1 VSYYR
6 TTCVKTCA
14 VAVMLLNAA
23 AMRGEE
29 QPTGDGLIEFKSEA
43 GKFSIRLPAK
53 PEHEITEV
61 GTAKEKQHQFKV
73 GTEQGVYLVSYQ
85 DNPNLE
91 GSTPEQLMAALES
104 GRDRLP
110 KVFRGKLLE
119 SKSVTLGNTHPGLSF
134 RVEIPQANGEARC
147 RFYLVGTRLF
157 QIMAIGV
164 PEFANSNQATQVI
177 DSFQL
182 LK

>member
-6 TTCVKTCA
+6 SKCVKSCA
-14 VAVMLLNAA
+14 VAVILLNIAS
-23 AMRGEE
+23 MRAEE
-29 QPTGDGLIEFKSEA
+29 QQKADGLIEFKSEA
-43 GKFSIRLPAK
+43 GKFSVRLPAK
-53 PEHEITEV
+53 PTHEITEV

-91 GSTPEQLMAALES
+91 GSTPEQQMAALES
-104 GRDRLP
+104 GRDRLQT
-110 KVFRGKLLE
+110 VFRGKLLE
-119 SKSVTLGNTHPGLSF
+119 SKSVTLNNPHPGLSF
-134 RVEIPQANGEARC
+134 RVEIPQAKGEARC
-147 RFYLVGTRLF
+147 RFYMVGTRLY